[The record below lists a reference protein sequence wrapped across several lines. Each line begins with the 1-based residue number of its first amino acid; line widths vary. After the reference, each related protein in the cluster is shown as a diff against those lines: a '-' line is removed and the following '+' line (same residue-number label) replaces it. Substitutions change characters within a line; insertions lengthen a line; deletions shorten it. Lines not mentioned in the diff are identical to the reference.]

1 MAAFQAD
8 SQILG
13 CKDTSLFSTCLY
25 HLLLRWD
32 TKSRQWAYY
41 APEPCRFRSPAS
53 LQGRKRIRNPI

>member
-32 TKSRQWAYY
+32 TKSRQWDYY

-53 LQGRKRIRNPI
+53 L